1 MSGADETAGVKG
13 FSCASA
19 VCGVGGRGAAGG
31 LKFQLLVPTWE
42 VRYSRRAIFAISLQ
56 KTCLMSLELS
66 LSADVT

>member
-19 VCGVGGRGAAGG
+19 ACGVGGGGAAGG
-31 LKFQLLVPTWE
+31 LKFQLLVPMWE

-56 KTCLMSLELS
+56 KNMFNELRK
-66 LSADVT
+66 LT